1 MNNTFMPFILTFLAG
16 FSTMI
21 GTILIFVKVK
31 NINKFICGSLSFAS
45 AVMLIVSITDLIP
58 ESLTMLS
65 LKYNSFFTI
74 FLSLIFIII
83 GIIFSMLI
91 DYYLPSDIKQEDNKL
106 YKVGIVSL
114 IAIILHN
121 IPEGIATYVAGTS
134 NINLAISLTIA
145 IALHNIPEGISIAIP
160 IYYSTKSKIKAF
172 LYTLVSSLSEPFGA
186 LIAYLFLS
194 KFNTDILLGLL
205 FAIIAGIM
213 MHISLCELLPTSKK
227 YNYKNITI
235 IYFIIGIILML
246 LKFMF

>member
-65 LKYNSFFTI
+65 LKYSSFLTI
-74 FLSLIFIII
+74 FLSLLFIII

-121 IPEGIATYVAGTS
+121 IPEGCSCYVS
-134 NINLAISLTIA
+134 Q
-145 IALHNIPEGISIAIP
+145 
-160 IYYSTKSKIKAF
+160 
-172 LYTLVSSLSEPFGA
+172 
-186 LIAYLFLS
+186 
-194 KFNTDILLGLL
+194 
-205 FAIIAGIM
+205 
-213 MHISLCELLPTSKK
+213 
-227 YNYKNITI
+227 
-235 IYFIIGIILML
+235 
-246 LKFMF
+246 